1 VIAPAAKN
9 QAPARR
15 LLLDASVWVAAE
27 TPEERSA
34 VSARE
39 LVVDADRRTA
49 ALDLTLYEVANAI
62 GVKRGE
68 VVEAVAACYS
78 IELRCGGHLVRID
91 AELLER
97 IVEIADQYGLTSYDA
112 AYVAVARHHGW
123 QLVST
128 DIEDLVSKGLAIT
141 PDAAV

>member
-1 VIAPAAKN
+1 VTTPVGKGDRAAE
-9 QAPARR
+9 R

-27 TPEERSA
+27 TPQERSA
-34 VSARE
+34 VPARE

-68 VVEAVAACYS
+68 VVEAAVACHS
-78 IELRCGGHLVRID
+78 IELRCGEHLVRVD
-91 AELLER
+91 AELVER

-112 AYVAVARHHGW
+112 AYVAVARRHGW

-128 DIEDLVSKGLAIT
+128 DIDDLVSKGLAIT